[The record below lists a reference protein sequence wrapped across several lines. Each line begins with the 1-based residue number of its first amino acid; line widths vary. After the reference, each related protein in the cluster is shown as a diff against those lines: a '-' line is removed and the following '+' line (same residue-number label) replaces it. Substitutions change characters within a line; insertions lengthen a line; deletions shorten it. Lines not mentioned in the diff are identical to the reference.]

1 MEWSIPLQK
10 LEVGKVQIGEIQ
22 HSEKSLVPLAY
33 FDGQNSFL
41 NLNIFLPK
49 LKVEEFD
56 TKSGKLVLSLKENS
70 LSEVKLNALQSTLL
84 GAVYI
89 QQRTWF
95 PETFFSIEALN
106 NSFKPIVQNGLLNLY
121 YPVQLASEVRIY
133 KDGVWHT
140 SYTPGLIN
148 PNDSV
153 RIMFRIQGIS
163 FHKNMYNNI
172 WSGKFRLQHRIYA
185 VLVGA

>member
-22 HSEKSLVPLAY
+22 HVEKSLVPLAY

-56 TKSGKLVLSLKENS
+56 TKSGKFNLSLKDMMPCEA
-70 LSEVKLNALQSTLL
+70 KLMALQSTLL

-89 QQRTWF
+89 QQHNWF
-95 PETFFSIEALN
+95 PETFFSLEALT

-121 YPVQLASEVRIY
+121 YPVQLSSEVRIY
-133 KDGVWHT
+133 KDGIWHT
-140 SYTPGLIN
+140 SYKPGLIN

-163 FHKNMYNNI
+163 FHKNIYNNL

-185 VLVGA
+185 VLVSS

>member
-22 HSEKSLVPLAY
+22 HSDKSLVPLAY

-49 LKVEEFD
+49 LKVQDFD
-56 TKSGKLVLSLKENS
+56 AKSGKFVLSLKDMSWCEA
-70 LSEVKLNALQSTLL
+70 KLNALQSTLL

-95 PETFFSIEALN
+95 HETFFSLDVLN
-106 NSFKPIVQNGLLNLY
+106 NSFKPIVQNELLNLY

-140 SYTPGLIN
+140 SYVPGLIN
-148 PNDSV
+148 PDDSV

-163 FHKNMYNNI
+163 FHKNTYNNI

-185 VLVGA
+185 VLVN

>member
-22 HSEKSLVPLAY
+22 HSDKSLVPLAY

-49 LKVEEFD
+49 LKVQDFD
-56 TKSGKLVLSLKENS
+56 AKSGKFVLSLKDMPSCEA
-70 LSEVKLNALQSTLL
+70 KLNALQSTLL
-84 GAVYI
+84 RAVYI

-95 PETFFSIEALN
+95 NETFFTLDVLS
-106 NSFKPIVQNGLLNLY
+106 NSFKPIVQNELLNLY

-140 SYTPGLIN
+140 SYVPGLIN

-163 FHKNMYNNI
+163 FHKNTYNNS

-185 VLVGA
+185 VLVN

>member
-22 HSEKSLVPLAY
+22 HSDKSLVPLAY

-49 LKVEEFD
+49 LKVQEFD
-56 TKSGKLVLSLKENS
+56 AKSGKLVLSLKDMTWCEA
-70 LSEVKLNALQSTLL
+70 KLNALQSTLL

-89 QQRTWF
+89 QQRIWF
-95 PETFFSIEALN
+95 PESFFSLETLN

-140 SYTPGLIN
+140 KYTPGLIN

-163 FHKNMYNNI
+163 LHKNSYNNI

-185 VLVGA
+185 VLVGT

>member
-49 LKVEEFD
+49 LTVEEFD
-56 TKSGKLVLSLKENS
+56 IKSGKLIISLKDMLAYET
-70 LSEVKLNALQSTLL
+70 KLNALQSTLL
-84 GAVYI
+84 GAVYV
-89 QQRTWF
+89 QQRSWF
-95 PETFFSIEALN
+95 PETFFSLEVLN

-121 YPVQLASEVRIY
+121 YPVHLSSEVRIY
-133 KDGVWHT
+133 KDGIWHT
-140 SYTPGLIN
+140 SYTPGLIE
-148 PNDSV
+148 PNDTV

-163 FHKNMYNNI
+163 FHKNNYNI

-185 VLVGA
+185 VLVGT

>member
-33 FDGQNSFL
+33 FDGQNNFL

-56 TKSGKLVLSLKENS
+56 TKSGKFNLSLRDVITYEA
-70 LSEVKLNALQSTLL
+70 KLIALQSTIL

-89 QQRTWF
+89 QQRSWF
-95 PETFFSIEALN
+95 PDTFYSLEELN

-121 YPVQLASEVRIY
+121 YPIQLSSEVRIY

-140 SYTPGLIN
+140 SYKPGLIN

-163 FHKNMYNNI
+163 FHKNSYNNL

-185 VLVGA
+185 VLVGT